1 MSDWYDIVAGEDNL
15 IGDELIGWEDIVG
28 GSDDLSDALLG
39 GAAQVPRIAANSRA
53 AQLALALKAA
63 QAKKLVRTRGP
74 TKSRQYVLGFAS
86 ASLAA
91 AGTETITRR
100 PQVPFK
106 GRRITVADMSTGGP
120 DAFTI
125 TDIRV
130 GKNSQLVTTDAIPAA
145 MFSAEAFGVDLDLDT
160 CQVTM
165 DFSIA
170 VSNISSAAATFRAGV
185 VGDAIE

>member
-1 MSDWYDIVAGEDNL
+1 MSDWYDIVAGDSL
-15 IGDELIGWEDIVG
+15 VGDELVGWEDIMG
-28 GSDDLSDALLG
+28 GEEDDLSALLG
-39 GAAQVPRIAANSRA
+39 GVQVPRIASGSGA
-53 AQLALALKAA
+53 ARLALALKAA
-63 QAKKLVRTRGP
+63 QGKRLVRTRGP
-74 TKSRQYVLGFAS
+74 TKSRQYVLGYAS

-106 GRRITVADMSTGGP
+106 ARRLVVADTAVGGP

-145 MFSAEAFGVDLDLDT
+145 AFSATSFGVDLDLDT

-165 DFSIA
+165 DLVIA
-170 VSNISSAAATFRAGV
+170 VSNISGAAATFRAAV
-185 VGDAIE
+185 IGDAIE

>member
-1 MSDWYDIVAGEDNL
+1 MSDWYDIVS
-15 IGDELIGWEDIVG
+15 GDDDLLGWEDIVG
-28 GSDDLSDALLG
+28 QDDDLLG
-39 GAAQVPRIAANSRA
+39 TELVGASVRAPNINARSRA
-53 AQLALALKAA
+53 AQFALAMKAA
-63 QAKKLVRTRGP
+63 AGKKLVQTRGP
-74 TKSRQYVLGFAS
+74 TKSRQYVLGYAS

-106 GRRITVADMSTGGP
+106 GRRLVVADTAVGGP

-145 MFSAEAFGVDLDLDT
+145 AFSSSSFGVDLDLDT

-165 DFSIA
+165 DLSIA
-170 VSNISSAAATFRAGV
+170 VSNISAAAATFRAAMI
-185 VGDAIE
+185 GDAIE